1 MRGKIMS
8 NTATEHDA
16 VVVGAGF
23 SGLYML
29 HKLRQIGLSALV
41 IEEGNDV
48 GGTWYWNRYPGARC
62 DSESHY
68 YSYSFSPELEQ
79 EWEWSSKYPEQ
90 PEILSYLQHV
100 ADRFDLRRDILFGTR
115 VTGAGFDEDAARWG
129 IQTDG
134 GTRFSARYLITAVG
148 CLSAGQIPD
157 IPGRDAFA
165 GEWYHTGRWPH
176 EWVDVSG
183 KRVGVIG
190 TGATGI
196 QIIPVVA
203 EQAEHLYVFQRT
215 PNFSI
220 PARNAPLDAEE
231 TRRVKA
237 RYRELR
243 EHSRASF
250 AGMPFDPIE
259 RSALS
264 VSPEERDAT
273 YERLWEVG
281 GFRFLFEGFN
291 DLLFDKASNDT
302 AAEFIRRKIR
312 ETVHDPAVAE
322 RLCPSSYPFGTK
334 RPPLNT
340 AYFETFNRDNVTL
353 VDIRSHPVTEITP
366 DGVRTTVGDYELDVM
381 IFATGFDAMTGALL
395 NMGIRGRSGL
405 SLAEKWADGPR
416 SYLGLAVN
424 GFPNLFT
431 ITGPGSPSVLSNMP
445 VSIEQHVEWIA
456 DCLAHLEAEGAEL
469 IEARPEAEAGWV
481 EHVNQVADSTL
492 FPLADSWYVGANIP
506 GKPRVFMPYV
516 GGVGPYRKICDDVA
530 AKGYEGFA
538 LGVLEARS

>member
-1 MRGKIMS
+1 MS
-8 NTATEHDA
+8 KTTTAYDA

-79 EWEWSSKYPEQ
+79 EWEWSSKYPDQ

-115 VTGAGFDEDAARWG
+115 VTGAVFDEDAARWG
-129 IQTDG
+129 IETDSG
-134 GTRFSARYLITAVG
+134 RRFSARYLITAVG
-148 CLSAGQIPD
+148 CLSAGQLPD

-176 EWVDVSG
+176 EGVEVSG

-196 QIIPVVA
+196 QLIPVVA
-203 EQAEHLYVFQRT
+203 ETAEHLYVFQRT

-220 PARNAPLDAEE
+220 PARNAPLDTEE

-237 RYRELR
+237 RYRALR

-259 RSALS
+259 RSALA
-264 VSPEERDAT
+264 VPPEEREAT
-273 YERLWEVG
+273 YERLWQVG

-291 DLLFDKASNDT
+291 DLLMDKASNDT

-322 RLCPSSYPFGTK
+322 QLCPNSYPFGTK

-353 VDIRSHPVTEITP
+353 VDIRSHPITEITP
-366 DGVRTTVGDYELDVM
+366 EGVRTTAGDYELDVI

-395 NMGIRGRSGL
+395 NMGIRGRGGL

-456 DCLAHLEAEGAEL
+456 DCLAHLEAEGAEF

-481 EHVNQVADSTL
+481 EHVNQVADATL
-492 FPLADSWYVGANIP
+492 FPLADSWYIGANIP

-516 GGVGPYRKICDDVA
+516 GGVGTYRQICEDVA

>member
-1 MRGKIMS
+1 MGPIQK
-8 NTATEHDA
+8 D
-16 VVVGAGF
+16 GA
-23 SGLYML
+23 
-29 HKLRQIGLSALV
+29 
-41 IEEGNDV
+41 
-48 GGTWYWNRYPGARC
+48 
-62 DSESHY
+62 
-68 YSYSFSPELEQ
+68 
-79 EWEWSSKYPEQ
+79 
-90 PEILSYLQHV
+90 
-100 ADRFDLRRDILFGTR
+100 
-115 VTGAGFDEDAARWG
+115 DAARWG

-176 EWVDVSG
+176 EGVDVSG

-273 YERLWEVG
+273 YERLWKVG